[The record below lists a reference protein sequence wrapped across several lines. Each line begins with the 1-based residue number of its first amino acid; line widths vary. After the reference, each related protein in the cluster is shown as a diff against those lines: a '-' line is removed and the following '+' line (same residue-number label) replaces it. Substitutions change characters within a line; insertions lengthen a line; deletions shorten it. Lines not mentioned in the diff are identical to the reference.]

1 MCAKYSPCPVSHLSH
16 RLKSLVLDTQNFKS
30 YPHCQ
35 KCMIRH
41 LNTHLSQK
49 KKPGSTYALI
59 VCNLTGLILKKKMP
73 FMNTLVIVGMQ
84 FYILLLKL
92 FRICTES
99 ELWSS
104 LLNSLQCMDINYESH
119 FDSGTWE
126 EVKNT
131 TKWNNS
137 PNQNITDFKDTYPAT
152 YSELVII

>member
-1 MCAKYSPCPVSHLSH
+1 
-16 RLKSLVLDTQNFKS
+16 
-30 YPHCQ
+30 
-35 KCMIRH
+35 
-41 LNTHLSQK
+41 
-49 KKPGSTYALI
+49 
-59 VCNLTGLILKKKMP
+59 MP